1 MYMGNVNS
9 VKARH
14 AARVATRTQRQW
26 SDEHVARCKKNELD
40 KDRRVKTPA
49 LFTEDLPQ
57 NEPESDLEDVGE
69 LTTLNINLMSSILIL
84 PLFRR
89 ASICINLFRYR
100 QISYTYKPC
109 IR

>member
-1 MYMGNVNS
+1 MDNVNS
-9 VKARH
+9 VKARD
-14 AARVATRTQRQW
+14 AAIVVTRTQRQW

-69 LTTLNINLMSSILIL
+69 LANLNLMSSMLIL
-84 PLFRR
+84 PLFGRT
-89 ASICINLFRYR
+89 SICINPPRY
-100 QISYTYKPC
+100 I
-109 IR
+109 